1 MPAPTALCNA
11 GLRAGSSLLD
21 HRSPEKVSMKKKKKK
36 KKRKRRQLGVGK
48 GVYVDRGRRQSGS

>member
-11 GLRAGSSLLD
+11 GLRAGSCLLD
-21 HRSPEKVSMKKKKKK
+21 HRNPEKVSMKKKK
-36 KKRKRRQLGVGK
+36 KKRKRRQLGVGE